1 PSPTRGEE
9 KRVCRSLFATL
20 STSASGMPAT
30 PGGERDG
37 VRGTGA
43 SLYGAD
49 LNPLTRRAPRGDL
62 SPSGR
67 GEEARLPLGFATG
80 KQGQP
85 LTSGQPPSFS
95 GRKAS
100 AAGMVAR
107 TL

>member
-1 PSPTRGEE
+1 MPLAFRDTFH
-9 KRVCRSLFATL
+9 KRKRHARHRTSRVLFPL
-20 STSASGMPAT
+20 